1 MRSPNK
7 PLPPTPTDGILDDFN
22 CNDGTLIMS
31 HNKSFKKKHNNNSR
45 SSNLVTSNIRRH
57 KSNSGGA
64 DSLTASS
71 SSTESGS
78 HRRLSLIGKASSM
91 PNVSTLYFMF

>member
-7 PLPPTPTDGILDDFN
+7 PLPPTPTSGISDDSK

-31 HNKSFKKKHNNNSR
+31 NKSLKKKHSNDGL
-45 SSNLVTSNIRRH
+45 SSNLNAQKIYCH
-57 KSNSGGA
+57 KSNSGGI

-71 SSTESGS
+71 SSTENGS
-78 HRRLSLIGKASSM
+78 RHRLSLIGKASFI
-91 PNVSTLYFMF
+91 PDVKIVYFLF